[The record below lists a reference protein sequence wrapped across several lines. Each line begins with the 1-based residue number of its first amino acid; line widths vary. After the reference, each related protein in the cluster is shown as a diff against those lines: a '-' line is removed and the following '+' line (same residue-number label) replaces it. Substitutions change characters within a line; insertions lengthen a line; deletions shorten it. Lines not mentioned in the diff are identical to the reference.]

1 MIEVKPL
8 LGIIGISVLLIN
20 GMQTE
25 KAPEYECKINI
36 DSLEKALDSTL
47 IHQSVILG
55 STALKKDSTAKVLTK
70 VCNVLKTEVN
80 VLKIENKDL
89 KSDLQVLSK
98 KAPDTIL
105 KTVYI
110 KKGIFGGVDTLN
122 D

>member
-1 MIEVKPL
+1 MIEIKPL

-47 IHQSVILG
+47 IRQSIILG
-55 STALKKDSTAKVLTK
+55 SKAIVKDSQCKTLIKTVNVLKVENNT
-70 VCNVLKTEVN
+70 LKTEVKSL
-80 VLKIENKDL
+80 VNKP
-89 KSDLQVLSK
+89 
-98 KAPDTIL
+98 ADTIL

-110 KKGIFGGVDTLN
+110 KKGLFGKEDTLN